1 VSPENR
7 SAAVFVGVGLVVGVL
22 AALVLRTINPD
33 ASDGVLIAVAV
44 GVVAVAG
51 LTQWVYSRRDGGSG
65 GSDLNAMRD
74 ALDK

>member
-1 VSPENR
+1 MSPENR
-7 SAAVFVGVGLVVGVL
+7 SAAVFVGVGIVAGGL
-22 AALVLRTINPD
+22 AALVLRMIKPD
-33 ASDGVLIAVAV
+33 ASDGVLIAVTV

-51 LTQWVYSRRDGGSG
+51 LAQWFYSRRDGGSG

>member
-1 VSPENR
+1 MSPENR
-7 SAAVFVGVGLVVGVL
+7 SAAVFVGVGIVVGVL
-22 AALVLRTINPD
+22 AALVLRTFNPD

-44 GVVAVAG
+44 GVAAVAG
-51 LTQWVYSRRDGGSG
+51 LAQWLYLRRDGGSG